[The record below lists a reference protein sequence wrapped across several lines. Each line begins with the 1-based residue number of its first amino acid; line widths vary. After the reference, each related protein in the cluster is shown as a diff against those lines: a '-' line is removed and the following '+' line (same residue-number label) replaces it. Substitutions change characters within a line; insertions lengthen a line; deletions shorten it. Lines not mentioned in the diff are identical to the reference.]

1 MDKLSQVVKAFNVQS
16 GAQIVGIASA
26 EVMNQFALDN
36 QKPEQN
42 LPGAKTVI
50 SFGIRMLDSIFKT
63 PNIRTSRF
71 SYMYLHDQ
79 LDKIAWKVATHWLGF
94 WMIAIKRREKSLS
107 STGLS
112 AKST

>member
-1 MDKLSQVVKAFNVQS
+1 MDKLSQVVKAFTVQA
-16 GAQIVGIASA
+16 GAQIVGIASV

-63 PNIRTSRF
+63 PNIRISRF
-71 SYMYLHDQ
+71 SYMYL
-79 LDKIAWKVATHWLGF
+79 LCCPGYGV
-94 WMIAIKRREKSLS
+94 LS
-107 STGLS
+107 PGNYL
-112 AKST
+112 